1 MFHIHNVAL
10 VLKLQM
16 KRMKIK
22 NNLYAM
28 MIDLLVL
35 CHQEEYYINWDLNV
49 REIKVI
55 LLKNNLI
62 KQWVIMLKDSG
73 EDGPMLLHLKTS
85 LLVQIYQDT

>member
-1 MFHIHNVAL
+1 MFLILNVAL

-35 CHQEEYYINWDLNV
+35 YHQEEYYINWDLNV

-62 KQWVIMLKDSG
+62 KQWVIMLKDFG
-73 EDGPMLLHLKTS
+73 EDGPM
-85 LLVQIYQDT
+85 

>member
-1 MFHIHNVAL
+1 MYHIPNVAL

-16 KRMKIK
+16 KRMKINCVK
-22 NNLYAM
+22 SFM

-35 CHQEEYYINWDLNV
+35 SHQEEYYINWDLNV

-73 EDGPMLLHLKTS
+73 EDGPM
-85 LLVQIYQDT
+85 